1 MKNKQYLI
9 GWVCFLL
16 FFVFCGF
23 AKPALAA
30 PSKHVLLV
38 YDSLNIA
45 GKKENDVDALQR
57 VLTSFGVEVQSVAVS
72 DYVTGELLNDGYDSL
87 ISMVNWPEQA
97 GVIASDFLADRVHFK
112 GKQLHIGR
120 NMRDDEKQ
128 YFSGTWKELSH
139 RQYRLEDE
147 KNRFSQV
154 LPFQDQSVVLENT
167 QGQTVGRLKTQE
179 LAPEEYPFGVIE
191 NGHAFLPM
199 FERKGA
205 VFLES
210 LDVIS

>member
-1 MKNKQYLI
+1 M
-9 GWVCFLL
+9 
-16 FFVFCGF
+16 
-23 AKPALAA
+23 
-30 PSKHVLLV
+30 
-38 YDSLNIA
+38 
-45 GKKENDVDALQR
+45 DALQR

-72 DYVTGELLNDGYDSL
+72 DYVPGELLNDGYDSL

-147 KNRFSQV
+147 KTVFSSIAFSRSISCAGKYARSDGW
-154 LPFQDQSVVLENT
+154 PI
-167 QGQTVGRLKTQE
+167 KTQE

-205 VFLES
+205 VFRKLRRN
-210 LDVIS
+210 

>member
-1 MKNKQYLI
+1 
-9 GWVCFLL
+9 
-16 FFVFCGF
+16 
-23 AKPALAA
+23 
-30 PSKHVLLV
+30 
-38 YDSLNIA
+38 
-45 GKKENDVDALQR
+45 
-57 VLTSFGVEVQSVAVS
+57 
-72 DYVTGELLNDGYDSL
+72 

-167 QGQTVGRLKTQE
+167 
-179 LAPEEYPFGVIE
+179 
-191 NGHAFLPM
+191 
-199 FERKGA
+199 
-205 VFLES
+205 
-210 LDVIS
+210 

>member
-30 PSKHVLLV
+30 PSTHVLLV

-72 DYVTGELLNDGYDSL
+72 DYVPGELLNDGYDSL

-179 LAPEEYPFGVIE
+179 LAPEE
-191 NGHAFLPM
+191 
-199 FERKGA
+199 
-205 VFLES
+205 
-210 LDVIS
+210 